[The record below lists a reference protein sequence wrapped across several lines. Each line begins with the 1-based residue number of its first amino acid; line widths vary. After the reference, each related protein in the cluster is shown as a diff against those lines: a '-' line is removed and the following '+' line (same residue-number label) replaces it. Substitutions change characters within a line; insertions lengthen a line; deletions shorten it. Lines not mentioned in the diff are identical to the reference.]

1 MASRFDAWVRQV
13 GDDPDPR
20 FTLANERTFLSWT
33 TTSLGL
39 LGIGLAVGTIVPGE
53 PLLLKIIAALW
64 IVLSIFVVVRALVRW
79 LAVER
84 AVRLGLGLPV
94 SRSILVVAAAIAML
108 SFASAFIL
116 VIAP

>member
-1 MASRFDAWVRQV
+1 MASRFDAWVRRV

-39 LGIGLAVGTIVPGE
+39 LGIGLAVGTIIPGE
-53 PLLLKIIAALW
+53 PLLLKIVAALW
-64 IVLSIFVVVRALVRW
+64 IVLAVAVVVRALVRW
-79 LAVER
+79 FVVER
-84 AVRLGLGLPV
+84 AVRLGEGLPL
-94 SRSILVVAAAIAML
+94 SRSILWVAIGIALL
-108 SFASAFIL
+108 SVASAYIL